1 MGALDRPQPT
11 LKRYRLSAES
21 YQKLGEVGVLAPD
34 AQVELIDGE
43 IIDMAPIGSRH
54 WSVVNRLHRL
64 IERVVGDAAIVSS
77 QSSFRLDDYSE
88 PQPDIALFR
97 PRADFYATALPTPAD
112 TLLVIE
118 VADSSARYDRQ
129 IKLPLYARRG
139 VPEFWIVDLDAN
151 LLRLYHEPR
160 GDDYLRSS
168 ATPAPGFVSIAS
180 LPGITVDLS
189 GLLG

>member
-1 MGALDRPQPT
+1 MALQPT
-11 LKRYRLSAES
+11 KRRFTVADFYQMGES
-21 YQKLGEVGVLAPD
+21 GILGED
-34 AQVELIDGE
+34 DRVELIDGE